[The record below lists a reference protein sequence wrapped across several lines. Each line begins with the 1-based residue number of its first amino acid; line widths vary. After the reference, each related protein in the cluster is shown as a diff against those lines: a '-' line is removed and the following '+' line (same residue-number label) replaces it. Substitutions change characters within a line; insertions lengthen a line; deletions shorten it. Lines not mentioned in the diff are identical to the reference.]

1 MAAEIKAFPG
11 ATGPQKLQLVSKL
24 EGHQDVVNAAVIL
37 RGEEGVISISDDKS
51 VDSLSASL
59 LTYSCLSFVFSQN
72 GTHMAQKGSWELLAQ
87 RVSHNAG

>member
-24 EGHQDVVNAAVIL
+24 EGHQDVVNSAVIL

-51 VDSLSASL
+51 VNSYNKYLYSLFMS
-59 LTYSCLSFVFSQN
+59 VFCFLIERY
-72 GTHMAQKGSWELLAQ
+72 AYGSNEKSE
-87 RVSHNAG
+87 VTGPVCVT